1 MQKNFSV
8 VKKYVNLILDI
19 VLGILGVFLLV
30 FMASYLVDLA
40 TYLMKPMTPDNFS
53 VIMQE
58 IISFFMLFEFIMMIL
73 RYIQEGHHDSLFD
86 FNLFNRNFT
95 SINGCTW
102 RWLAD
107 LIVIFINSFTSG
119 CAIYSRVKWQQIL
132 YARKSESRRRSRA
145 RFSSLIEHNQRPS
158 NVRIFL

>member
-1 MQKNFSV
+1 
-8 VKKYVNLILDI
+8 
-19 VLGILGVFLLV
+19 
-30 FMASYLVDLA
+30 MASYLVDLA

-73 RYIQEGHHDSLFD
+73 RYIQEGHHIPIRYLI

-107 LIVIFINSFTSG
+107 FIVIFINSFTSG
-119 CAIYSRVKWQQIL
+119 L
-132 YARKSESRRRSRA
+132 YYL
-145 RFSSLIEHNQRPS
+145 FSG
-158 NVRIFL
+158 

>member
-73 RYIQEGHHDSLFD
+73 RYIQEGHHIPSRYLILICLTAILRQLMVAHGDGLQTVLLSLSILLLVVVLFILGLNGSKFYTLGKAKVEEDHEQD
-86 FNLFNRNFT
+86 F
-95 SINGCTW
+95 
-102 RWLAD
+102 
-107 LIVIFINSFTSG
+107 
-119 CAIYSRVKWQQIL
+119 
-132 YARKSESRRRSRA
+132 
-145 RFSSLIEHNQRPS
+145 HH
-158 NVRIFL
+158 

>member
-73 RYIQEGHHDSLFD
+73 RYIQEGHHIPIRYLILICLTAILRQLMVAHGDGLQTLLLSL
-86 FNLFNRNFT
+86 
-95 SINGCTW
+95 SI
-102 RWLAD
+102 L
-107 LIVIFINSFTSG
+107 LLV
-119 CAIYSRVKWQQIL
+119 VKWQQIL

>member
-19 VLGILGVFLLV
+19 VLGILLV

-73 RYIQEGHHDSLFD
+73 RYIQEGHHIPI
-86 FNLFNRNFT
+86 RY
-95 SINGCTW
+95 
-102 RWLAD
+102 
-107 LIVIFINSFTSG
+107 LILICLT
-119 CAIYSRVKWQQIL
+119 AILRQ
-132 YARKSESRRRSRA
+132 
-145 RFSSLIEHNQRPS
+145 
-158 NVRIFL
+158 

>member
-73 RYIQEGHHDSLFD
+73 RYIQEGHHIPIRYLILRQLMVAHGDGLQTLLLSLSILLLVVVLFILGLNGSKFYTLGKAKVEEDHEQD
-86 FNLFNRNFT
+86 F
-95 SINGCTW
+95 
-102 RWLAD
+102 
-107 LIVIFINSFTSG
+107 
-119 CAIYSRVKWQQIL
+119 
-132 YARKSESRRRSRA
+132 
-145 RFSSLIEHNQRPS
+145 HH
-158 NVRIFL
+158 